1 MFRDKITLVF
11 LLVLLFKSTAFYSQ
25 ISLSK
30 NTTVSVL
37 TCDKGDELY
46 SIFGHTAFRIK
57 DDTNSLDVVYNYGMF
72 DFRTENFYL
81 KFIKGD
87 LQYFVAAY
95 SFNEFFYQ
103 YNIEN
108 RSIYEQELR
117 LSATQKQQLFD
128 DLNATLFSDKK
139 YYTYKFID
147 RNCTTK
153 VMDDIN
159 KMVGQNCVKRTTDLD
174 KTYREILYPYVE
186 NHFYENLGIN
196 IIFGKKVDQL
206 GEKLFLPKELMESLK
221 KAKLDNILLAKKSKI
236 LFDAKKT
243 PTPISLWNNF
253 YAFTAIFMVLL
264 ASRKKWIYLS
274 LLGIFGI
281 MGIFLSL
288 VGLYSYHEEVAY
300 NYNVLLFNP
309 ILLLLLYF
317 YWKKKFRWI
326 NYLSFISI
334 VFLGVYSIV
343 LINKPNLMMFSPM
356 IVSSMLILLY
366 FNNWSNSKLKQKKL
380 LSTIK

>member
-1 MFRDKITLVF
+1 
-11 LLVLLFKSTAFYSQ
+11 
-25 ISLSK
+25 
-30 NTTVSVL
+30 
-37 TCDKGDELY
+37 
-46 SIFGHTAFRIK
+46 
-57 DDTNSLDVVYNYGMF
+57 MF

-117 LSATQKQQLFD
+117 LSAAQKQQLFD

-206 GEKLFLPKELMESLK
+206 GKKLFLPKELMESLK
-221 KAKLDNILLAKKSKI
+221 TAKLDNILLAKKSKI
-236 LFDAKKT
+236 LFDATKI
-243 PTPISLWNNF
+243 PSPISIWNNF
-253 YAFTAIFMVLL
+253 YTFSTIFMVLL

-326 NYLSFISI
+326 NYLSFINMI
-334 VFLGVYSIV
+334 FLGVYSIV
-343 LINKPNLMMFSPM
+343 FINKPNLMMFSPM
-356 IVSSMLILLY
+356 IVSSALILFY
-366 FNNWSNSKLKQKKL
+366 FNRWSKSKLKQN
-380 LSTIK
+380 

>member
-1 MFRDKITLVF
+1 MFRNKITLVF
-11 LLVLLFKSTAFYSQ
+11 LLVLIIKSTAFYSQ
-25 ISLSK
+25 MSLSE

-117 LSATQKQQLFD
+117 LSAAQKQQLFD

-206 GEKLFLPKELMESLK
+206 GKKLFLPKELMESLK
-221 KAKLDNILLAKKSKI
+221 TAKLDNILLAKKSKI
-236 LFDAKKT
+236 LFDATKI
-243 PTPISLWNNF
+243 PSPISIWNNF
-253 YAFTAIFMVLL
+253 YTFSTIFMVLL

-326 NYLSFISI
+326 NYLSFINMI
-334 VFLGVYSIV
+334 FLGVYSIV
-343 LINKPNLMMFSPM
+343 FINKPNLMMFLPM
-356 IVSSMLILLY
+356 ILSSALILFY
-366 FNNWSNSKLKQKKL
+366 FNRWSKSKLKQN
-380 LSTIK
+380 

>member
-1 MFRDKITLVF
+1 MFRNKITLVF
-11 LLVLLFKSTAFYSQ
+11 LLVLIFKNSAFYSQ
-25 ISLSK
+25 VSLSE

-37 TCDKGDELY
+37 TCDKGNELY

-117 LSATQKQQLFD
+117 LSAAQKQQLFD

-206 GEKLFLPKELMESLK
+206 GKKLFLPKELMESLK
-221 KAKLDNILLAKKSKI
+221 TAKLDNILLAKKSKI
-236 LFDAKKT
+236 LFDATKI
-243 PTPISLWNNF
+243 PSPISLWNNF
-253 YAFTAIFMVLL
+253 YAFSAIFIVLL

-274 LLGIFGI
+274 LLGIFGT

-326 NYLSFISI
+326 NYLSFINMI
-334 VFLGVYSIV
+334 FLGVYSIV
-343 LINKPNLMMFSPM
+343 FINKPNLMMFLPM
-356 IVSSMLILLY
+356 ILSSALILFY
-366 FNNWSNSKLKQKKL
+366 FNRWSKSKLKQN
-380 LSTIK
+380 

>member
-1 MFRDKITLVF
+1 MFRNKITLVF
-11 LLVLLFKSTAFYSQ
+11 LLVLIFKNSAFYSQ
-25 ISLSK
+25 MSLSE

-37 TCDKGDELY
+37 TCDKGNELY

-95 SFNEFFYQ
+95 SYNEFFYQ
-103 YNIEN
+103 YTIEN
-108 RSIYEQELR
+108 RSVYEQELR
-117 LSATQKQQLFD
+117 LSGAQKQQLFD

-159 KMVGQNCVKRTTDLD
+159 KIVGQNCVMRTTDLD

-206 GEKLFLPKELMESLK
+206 GKKLFLPKELMESLK
-221 KAKLDNILLAKKSKI
+221 TAKLDNTLLAKKSKT
-236 LFDAKKT
+236 LFDATKI
-243 PTPISLWNNF
+243 PSPISLWNNF
-253 YAFTAIFMVLL
+253 YAFSAIFIVLL

-274 LLGIFGI
+274 LLGIFGT

-300 NYNVLLFNP
+300 NYNFLLFNP
-309 ILLLLLYF
+309 MLLLLLYF

-343 LINKPNLMMFSPM
+343 LINKPHLMMFLPM
-356 IVSSMLILLY
+356 ILSSALILLY
-366 FNNWSNSKLKQKKL
+366 FNRWSKSKLKQN
-380 LSTIK
+380 

>member
-1 MFRDKITLVF
+1 MFRNKITLVF
-11 LLVLLFKSTAFYSQ
+11 LLVLIIKSTAFYSQ
-25 ISLSK
+25 MSLSE

-117 LSATQKQQLFD
+117 LSAAQKQQLFD

-206 GEKLFLPKELMESLK
+206 GKKLFLPKELMESLK
-221 KAKLDNILLAKKSKI
+221 TAKLDNILLAKKSKI
-236 LFDAKKT
+236 LFDATKI
-243 PTPISLWNNF
+243 PSPISIWNNF
-253 YAFTAIFMVLL
+253 YTFSTIFMVLL

-326 NYLSFISI
+326 NYLSFINMI
-334 VFLGVYSIV
+334 FLGVYSIV
-343 LINKPNLMMFSPM
+343 LINKPNLMMFLPM
-356 IVSSMLILLY
+356 ILSSALILFY
-366 FNNWSNSKLKQKKL
+366 FNRWSKSKLKQN
-380 LSTIK
+380 

>member
-1 MFRDKITLVF
+1 MFRNKITLVF
-11 LLVLLFKSTAFYSQ
+11 LLVLIIKSTAFYSQ
-25 ISLSK
+25 MSLSE

-117 LSATQKQQLFD
+117 LSAAQKQQLFD

-206 GEKLFLPKELMESLK
+206 GKKLFLPKELMESLK
-221 KAKLDNILLAKKSKI
+221 TAKLDNILLAKKSKI
-236 LFDAKKT
+236 LFDATKI
-243 PTPISLWNNF
+243 PSPISIWNNF
-253 YAFTAIFMVLL
+253 YTFSTIFMVLL

-326 NYLSFISI
+326 NYLSFINM

-343 LINKPNLMMFSPM
+343 LINKPNLMMFLPM
-356 IVSSMLILLY
+356 ILSSALILFY
-366 FNNWSNSKLKQKKL
+366 FNRWSKSKLKQN
-380 LSTIK
+380 